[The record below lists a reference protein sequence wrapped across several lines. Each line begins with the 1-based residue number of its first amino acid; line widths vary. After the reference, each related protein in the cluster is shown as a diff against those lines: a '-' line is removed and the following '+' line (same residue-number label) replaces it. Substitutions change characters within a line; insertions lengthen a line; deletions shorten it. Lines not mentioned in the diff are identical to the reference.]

1 MSTSSSTAPSGSSSS
16 SSPARTSQSSSSDLD
31 TGQGRT
37 AIADSVVQKIAGI
50 AAREVSGV
58 YSLGGGAS
66 RAFGALKDRM
76 PGSNQPAVT
85 GGVSVEVGERQA
97 AVDLNCVVE
106 YGVAIADLANS
117 IRKNVIQAVESMT
130 GLQVTEVNVSV
141 DDVHLPSED
150 DGEDEPEPARVR

>member
-1 MSTSSSTAPSGSSSS
+1 MSTSSSTAPSGSSS
-16 SSPARTSQSSSSDLD
+16 PARTSSSSSDLD

-85 GGVSVEVGERQA
+85 GGVAVEVGERQA

-106 YGVAIADLANS
+106 YGVSIADLAQS
-117 IRKNVIQAVESMT
+117 IRKNVISSVERMT

>member
-1 MSTSSSTAPSGSSSS
+1 MSSSSSTAPSGSSS
-16 SSPARTSQSSSSDLD
+16 PARRQSSSSDLE
-31 TGQGRT
+31 TPQGRT

-76 PGSNQPAVT
+76 PGSTQPQVT
-85 GGVSVEVGERQA
+85 GGVTVEVGESQA
-97 AVDLNCVVE
+97 AVDLNLVVE

-117 IRKNVIQAVESMT
+117 IRKNVIGAVERMT

-141 DDVHLPSED
+141 DDVHLPSDD
-150 DGEDEPEPARVR
+150 DGEDEQPEPARVR